1 MPRDNFRDF
10 REPFPVE
17 RCITVRRQGDQRR
30 QDMSDDVS
38 TISRVLAGDA
48 GAFRELV
55 VRHERRVYGF
65 AWQLL
70 RDAGEAEDV
79 AQEVFVA
86 AYRKLGEFEAGRA
99 QFSTWLLAL
108 TRNRCCNVLRG
119 RERRERIERQV
130 SRPLP
135 APEAAAADGEV
146 WQELDR
152 ALERLPLEQRTAF
165 VLAELQDLPYAEI
178 AAIEGVE
185 IGTVKS
191 RVSRAR
197 ERLREALQDWQPA
210 CAKREST

>member
-1 MPRDNFRDF
+1 
-10 REPFPVE
+10 
-17 RCITVRRQGDQRR
+17 
-30 QDMSDDVS
+30 MSDDVS

-55 VRHERRVYGF
+55 ERHERRVYGF

-86 AYRKLGEFEAGRA
+86 AFRKLGEFEAGRA
-99 QFSTWLLAL
+99 QLSTWLLAL

-119 RERRERIERQV
+119 WQRRERIERQV
-130 SRPLP
+130 SRPSTASVALS
-135 APEAAAADGEV
+135 ADREV
-146 WQELDR
+146 WEELDR

-178 AAIEGVE
+178 AVIEGVE

-210 CAKREST
+210 DAKREST

>member
-1 MPRDNFRDF
+1 
-10 REPFPVE
+10 
-17 RCITVRRQGDQRR
+17 
-30 QDMSDDVS
+30 MSDDVS
-38 TISRVLAGDA
+38 TISRVLTGDA

-55 VRHERRVYGF
+55 ERHERRVYGF

-86 AYRKLGEFEAGRA
+86 AYRKLGEFEASRA
-99 QFSTWLLAL
+99 QFSTWLLTL

-135 APEAAAADGEV
+135 APEVAPADGEV